1 MGMRNTTS
9 KVIHSVLIAACVAL
23 LTVALA
29 ACGSSSKS
37 GGGSSTTVPASSES
51 ADITIKNLT
60 FPSRTDAQTG
70 STVTVKNDDSVTH
83 TVTANDGSFN
93 ITINPGKTGTF
104 TAPKTEGQYNFHCN
118 IHSQMKGT
126 LNVQ

>member
-1 MGMRNTTS
+1 MSMRNTES
-9 KVIHSVLIAACVAL
+9 KAIRFIALAASAVLL
-23 LTVALA
+23 MFALA
-29 ACGSSSKS
+29 ACSSSSKS
-37 GGGSSTTVPASSES
+37 NSGSGTTVPSASS

-60 FPSRTDAQTG
+60 FPSRVDAQTG
-70 STVTVKNDDSVTH
+70 STVTVKNDDTVTH

-93 ITINPGKTGTF
+93 ITIDAGKTGTF
-104 TAPKTEGQYNFHCN
+104 TAPKTEGQYDYHCN